1 MTDGRCVEIRLRD
14 VLLVPFPFT
23 DQSGTKKRPAVVVS
37 SSGYNTKRRD
47 IVIMAST
54 RQVREPLGFG
64 EAMVAD
70 WQSAGLIKVSVLKP
84 VLATIEQGLVV
95 RTLGTLA
102 VADAKTLRKVVSDVI
117 G

>member
-47 IVIMAST
+47 IVIMAITS
-54 RQVREPLGFG
+54 QVREPLGFG

-102 VADAKTLRKVVSDVI
+102 VADAKTLRKVVSEVI